1 MLYVRSKQEK
11 IKERQTSMPATGRA
25 ALYGRRGDVEILLN
39 RRKVRNV
46 DKSDKWHGDIRSRSL
61 REARN
66 GERTSLSKRR
76 KYATDPNSIYTHPK
90 SFLNLLI
97 SPGLRMVGE
106 GSALHIQQGAMTTPG
121 FDVGRSNMGDPRVFS
136 RKGLVSGE
144 QSGLTVCGM
153 APIC

>member
-1 MLYVRSKQEK
+1 
-11 IKERQTSMPATGRA
+11 MPATGRA

-39 RRKVRNV
+39 HREVRNI
-46 DKSDKWHGDIRSRSL
+46 DESDKWHSDIQSQSL

-97 SPGLRMVGE
+97 SPGLRMVSE
-106 GSALHIQQGAMTTPG
+106 GSTLHVQRGAIITLG
-121 FDVGRSNMGDPRVFS
+121 FDIGQSDMGDPRVFS

-153 APIC
+153 VPIF